1 MLQVSESADLGRRD
15 EYGWMEVGRDKVGKE
30 RWKWQQQG
38 STSLSLVS
46 MIMADFG
53 DERIDM
59 RSQGDQ
65 VS

>member
-1 MLQVSESADLGRRD
+1 MDGGWEGQGR
-15 EYGWMEVGRDKVGKE
+15 EGEMEMAAAGVCP
-30 RWKWQQQG
+30 
-38 STSLSLVS
+38 SLSLVS

-59 RSQGDQ
+59 QSQGDQ